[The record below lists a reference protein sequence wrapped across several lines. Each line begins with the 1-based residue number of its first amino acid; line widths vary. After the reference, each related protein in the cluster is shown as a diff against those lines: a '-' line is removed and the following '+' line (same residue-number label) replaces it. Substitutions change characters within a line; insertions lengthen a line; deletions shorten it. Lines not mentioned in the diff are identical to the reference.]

1 MQFTRTFIILA
12 RQIYARQIT
21 AQINSNL
28 RGEKKK
34 KKRLLVVRA
43 RLKPDRKQNIE
54 EKTAVLCEVQ
64 LARKEEKREKN
75 QTT

>member
-34 KKRLLVVRA
+34 KRLLVVRA
-43 RLKPDRKQNIE
+43 RLKPERKQNIE